1 MKYFVQFRH
10 GANHYQLSFS
20 NQLNLIYGDSSTGK
34 SAICKYFTDGDA
46 YDVQSSGRVVIVT
59 SVNDV
64 RYAEPGDVLLFDSDS
79 FPDVRR
85 KECVKAILGIT
96 DTSVC
101 VVYFG
106 RNNLNMLPFAVQ
118 NIYTLKTNNR
128 YTTNVHVLLDN
139 QYQRYAPF
147 DTMLIEDA
155 KSGYTFFKDIFDNVK
170 SMNGNSNLITA
181 VKHNTLTV
189 FDSVGFGS
197 YILEFLKAIDKHN
210 AGYVGYTSFEGFIL
224 ETLFG
229 VSELPITINI
239 EKELERMLTERKG
252 GYSKAIG
259 CAGNACQYCTR
270 NCKQSAKSVLQK
282 SKYAALLQY
291 YKEPSKLLQ
300 YLSKFDDS
308 ESELKRLQELADAND
323 CTVEEIVEDLT

>member
-10 GANHYQLSFS
+10 GANHYHLSFS

-64 RYAEPGDVLLFDSDS
+64 RYAEPGDVLLFDSDGS
-79 FPDVRR
+79 IPSVK
-85 KECVKAILGIT
+85 KEYIKAILNIE
-96 DTSVC
+96 DKSVC

-118 NIYTLKTNNR
+118 NTYTLKTNNR

-155 KSGYTFFKDIFDNVK
+155 KSGYTFFKDIFNNVK
-170 SMNGNSNLITA
+170 STNGNSNLITA
-181 VKHNTLTV
+181 VKHDTLTV

-210 AGYVGYTSFEGFIL
+210 TGYMGYTSFEGFIL

-239 EKELERMLTERKG
+239 EKELESMLTEHKG
-252 GYSKAIG
+252 GYSKTIG
-259 CAGNACQYCTR
+259 CASAACQYCTC

-291 YKEPSKLLQ
+291 YRESSKLSQ
-300 YLSKFDDS
+300 YLAKFTDS
-308 ESELKRLQELADAND
+308 DSELKRLQDLAEASG
-323 CTVEEIVEDLT
+323 CTIEDIIDDLM